1 MGIQAIIVLLVI
13 LMMIILLYKELLRP
27 TITFVVSVMILLIA
41 GIISPSEAL
50 HGFANEQLAVIIMLL
65 ILSNTLGKT
74 GLIRNLFTRIFSPKD
89 SPRRFMIKMLSSV
102 GLSSAFLNNTPLVA
116 IMMPYVYSWTKE
128 KKVPISK
135 YLIPLSYAS
144 ILGGCVT
151 LIGTSTNLIANGLA
165 MEYGEPSLNIFD
177 FACAGLPMLLLG
189 SAYIIFFSGSLL
201 PARSPESEST
211 VDREYF
217 VETIVKEGSP
227 MAGRTVEEAGLRNLK
242 GLYLVE
248 IIKKRAVIRPA
259 APDVKVQVGD
269 RLIFAGDTKSI
280 TELTR
285 PNFGLSLPNPSQL
298 PNGDQDSVVELVVA
312 QNSSLLGQR
321 IQDSDFRS
329 IFNGAIMAVHRN
341 GERLGGKIGD
351 LELQAGDMLMVLAG
365 RDFFSRVEKSSD
377 FYIVSREQDLH
388 IENPLG
394 TWILTS
400 GLLTAIALAVS
411 GWVPLFTSCSFLV
424 ILSILMGMQ
433 KLGELRTKVDF
444 DLLIIIAMGLALG
457 KGMLNSGLADILAIE
472 FSAFMA
478 PFGMWALLF
487 GFFIICNI
495 LTAFM
500 TSKAAIAILLP
511 IAITIAKGSGLPVAP
526 FILIIA
532 FGGAASFSTP
542 IGYQTNLMVYGPG
555 GYRFSDYLKIGL
567 PLTLIYGVVATS
579 VLIWQ
584 YDL

>member
-1 MGIQAIIVLLVI
+1 
-13 LMMIILLYKELLRP
+13 
-27 TITFVVSVMILLIA
+27 
-41 GIISPSEAL
+41 
-50 HGFANEQLAVIIMLL
+50 
-65 ILSNTLGKT
+65 
-74 GLIRNLFTRIFSPKD
+74 
-89 SPRRFMIKMLSSV
+89 
-102 GLSSAFLNNTPLVA
+102 
-116 IMMPYVYSWTKE
+116 
-128 KKVPISK
+128 
-135 YLIPLSYAS
+135 
-144 ILGGCVT
+144 
-151 LIGTSTNLIANGLA
+151 
-165 MEYGEPSLNIFD
+165 
-177 FACAGLPMLLLG
+177 
-189 SAYIIFFSGSLL
+189 
-201 PARSPESEST
+201 
-211 VDREYF
+211 
-217 VETIVKEGSP
+217 
-227 MAGRTVEEAGLRNLK
+227 
-242 GLYLVE
+242 
-248 IIKKRAVIRPA
+248 
-259 APDVKVQVGD
+259 
-269 RLIFAGDTKSI
+269 
-280 TELTR
+280 
-285 PNFGLSLPNPSQL
+285 PNPSQL
-298 PNGDQDSVVELVVA
+298 PDSDKDSVVELVVA

-321 IQDSDFRS
+321 IQDTDFRS

-365 RDFFSRVEKSSD
+365 RDFFSRMEKSSD

-400 GLLTAIALAVS
+400 GLLTAIALAVL
-411 GWVPLFTSCSFLV
+411 GWVPLFTSCFFLV
-424 ILSILMGMQ
+424 VLSILMGMQ
-433 KLGELRTKVDF
+433 KLGEMRTKVDF